1 MQRIWETTCSM
12 PAVAALPAA
21 DGAQRGRAVVAQILR
36 HFGLPTGLADLKAAR
51 ALPLPVEDP
60 ACHWGAAPTR
70 RSDCM

>member
-1 MQRIWETTCSM
+1 MRRIWETTCSM
-12 PAVAALPAA
+12 PAVRRCLQLMALNEDA
-21 DGAQRGRAVVAQILR
+21 RVVAQILR
-36 HFGLPTGLADLKAAR
+36 HLGLPTGLADLKAAR